1 MIQPRQRILSI
12 LAVSTLA
19 LGLTAC
25 GKTEDQTAGQRLDSA
40 VSRTE
45 QATENT
51 AQRAEEAT
59 RAAGANISEGANR
72 VGDATSNAADRVGD
86 AASNAADNAMDVAG
100 EAATTAEIK
109 AALVKD
115 SELSALQIN
124 VDTKDGTVT
133 LNGTAPSDSAKA
145 RAAEIAKGVKG
156 VNSVNNMLTVQ
167 AR

>member
-1 MIQPRQRILSI
+1 MIQPRQRMLSI
-12 LAVSTLA
+12 LAVSALA

-25 GKTEDQTAGQRLDSA
+25 GKTDDQTAGQKLDSA
-40 VSRTE
+40 VARTE
-45 QATENT
+45 QAAGNAQQRTEQAAST
-51 AQRAEEAT
+51 
-59 RAAGANISEGANR
+59 AGARIEEGAAR
-72 VGDATSNAADRVGD
+72 VGDATSNAAN
-86 AASNAADNAMDVAG
+86 SAMDVAG

-124 VDTKDGTVT
+124 VDTKGGTVT

-145 RAAEIAKGVKG
+145 RAEEIAKGVKG
-156 VNSVNNMLTVQ
+156 VAAVNNMLTVQ

>member
-1 MIQPRQRILSI
+1 MIQPRQRIISI
-12 LAVSTLA
+12 LAVTTLA

-45 QATENT
+45 QAADN
-51 AQRAEEAT
+51 
-59 RAAGANISEGANR
+59 AGARTEQAAQSAGARIEAGAER
-72 VGDATSNAADRVGD
+72 VGDATSNAAN
-86 AASNAADNAMDVAG
+86 SAMGVAG

-124 VDTKDGTVT
+124 VDTKGGTVT

-145 RAAEIAKGVKG
+145 RAEEIAKGVKG
-156 VNSVNNMLTVQ
+156 VSSVNNMLTVQ
-167 AR
+167 TR

>member
-12 LAVSTLA
+12 IAVSTLA

-45 QATENT
+45 QAASNAGERTEQA
-51 AQRAEEAT
+51 AQN
-59 RAAGANISEGANR
+59 AGARIEEGAAR
-72 VGDATSNAADRVGD
+72 VGDATSNAANNVMD
-86 AASNAADNAMDVAG
+86 AAG

-124 VDTKDGTVT
+124 VDTKGGTVT

-145 RAAEIAKGVKG
+145 RAEEIAKSVKG
-156 VNSVNNMLTVQ
+156 VAAVNNMLTVQ

>member
-12 LAVSTLA
+12 IAVSTLA

-45 QATENT
+45 QAASNAGERTEQA
-51 AQRAEEAT
+51 AQN
-59 RAAGANISEGANR
+59 AGARIEEGAAR
-72 VGDATSNAADRVGD
+72 VGDATSTAANHVMD
-86 AASNAADNAMDVAG
+86 AAG

-115 SELSALQIN
+115 PELSALQIN
-124 VDTKDGTVT
+124 VDTKGGTVT

-145 RAAEIAKGVKG
+145 RAEEIAKGVKG
-156 VNSVNNMLTVQ
+156 VAAVNNMLTVQ

>member
-12 LAVSTLA
+12 IAVSTLA

-45 QATENT
+45 QATSDAT
-51 AQRAEEAT
+51 QRAENA
-59 RAAGANISEGANR
+59 ASNAGARIEAG
-72 VGDATSNAADRVGD
+72 ADRVGD
-86 AASNAADNAMDVAG
+86 AASNAANNAMDVAG

-115 SELSALQIN
+115 PELSALQIN
-124 VDTKDGTVT
+124 VDTKAGTVT

-145 RAAEIAKGVKG
+145 RAEEIAKGVKG
-156 VNSVNNMLTVQ
+156 VTMVNNMLTVQ

>member
-12 LAVSTLA
+12 LAVTTLA
-19 LGLTAC
+19 LGLSAC
-25 GKTEDQTAGQRLDSA
+25 GKNEDQTAGQRLDSA
-40 VSRTE
+40 VSSTE
-45 QATENT
+45 RATDNA
-51 AQRAEEAT
+51 AQRTEEAT
-59 RAAGANISEGANR
+59 RAAGVRLEEGANR

-86 AASNAADNAMDVAG
+86 AASNAADNARNVAG

-124 VDTKDGTVT
+124 VDTNGGTVT

-145 RAAEIAKGVKG
+145 RAEQIAKGVNG
-156 VNSVNNMLTVQ
+156 VTSVNNQLTVQ